1 MNKCEWYN
9 GIECEEY
16 EEDGSKPTNI
26 GMKHLKLSDNCV
38 LVNWVVSWSFKKESI
53 EINSDSFGLVKTFKI
68 DVLTGLKTIKISNNI
83 INQIKNSARNDRS

>member
-1 MNKCEWYN
+1 MTIAFWL
-9 GIECEEY
+9 
-16 EEDGSKPTNI
+16 I
-26 GMKHLKLSDNCV
+26 GLFLGR
-38 LVNWVVSWSFKKESI
+38 LKKESI